1 MASPSVADV
10 TPGRQDLDARAARK
24 YAAPMK
30 FDVAVVGG
38 GPGGST
44 TAALLARRG
53 LSVAV
58 FERDRFPRFH
68 IGESMLP
75 QSTRIWRELGVVEE
89 LEARF
94 IRKYGA
100 RFVDAATGD
109 EQAYRFAEAFDGSVT
124 YAYEVQRGEMDDM
137 LLRHAVRQG
146 AQLFEGWEVTA
157 ARPSRTGEGELD
169 VRDPGGSRST
179 VACRFV
185 VDATGRDGL
194 ISAVPGR
201 REKIAGLDNTAVF
214 SHWEGVPRREGLDEG
229 DIDIVCWPHGWFWNI
244 PFKGGLNSVGTVCR
258 GPWLR
263 SLPRGSTPGD
273 IFQHALE
280 LAPWMRERLA
290 GATQKTD
297 VTAIADFTYRVREVR
312 GDGWLAVGDA
322 SGFIDPLFSTGAH
335 LAFTAG
341 SAAAARIAEVL
352 ATGDAGREHFDEY
365 ERLVRRG
372 AGIFIGAVQSFYEG
386 RLQRLIFTRPQKT
399 AMRRMITS
407 MLAGDVF
414 APSRW
419 TDLFERFLEGG
430 EADVSTLP
438 QG

>member
-1 MASPSVADV
+1 M
-10 TPGRQDLDARAARK
+10 R
-24 YAAPMK
+24 

-44 TAALLARRG
+44 TAALLAKRG
-53 LSVAV
+53 LSVGV

-75 QSTRIWRELGVVEE
+75 QSTRVWQELGVVAQLEE
-89 LEARF
+89 RF

-100 RFVDAATGD
+100 RFVQASTGA
-109 EQAYRFAEAFDGSVT
+109 EQSYRFAEAFDGSVT
-124 YAYEVQRGEMDDM
+124 YAYEVQRDAMDDL
-137 LLRHAVRQG
+137 LLRNAERLG
-146 AQLFEGWEVTA
+146 ARVHEGWEVVA
-157 ARPSRTGEGELD
+157 ARPSAKGDAQVD
-169 VRDPGGSRST
+169 VRDPEGRRTT
-179 VACRFV
+179 VDCRFV

-214 SHWEGVPRREGLDEG
+214 SHWEGVPRREGQAEG

-263 SLPRGSTPGD
+263 SLPKGSTPGD
-273 IFQHALE
+273 IFQRAIE
-280 LAPWMRERLA
+280 LAPWMKDRLA
-290 GATQKTD
+290 GATRKTE
-297 VTAIADFTYRVREVR
+297 VTALADFTYRVSEVR

-341 SAAAARIAEVL
+341 SAAAATIADALVAGDGSRERFADYEV
-352 ATGDAGREHFDEY
+352 
-365 ERLVRRG
+365 LVRRG
-372 AGIFIGAVQSFYEG
+372 ANIFIGAVQSFYEG
-386 RLQRLIFTRPQKT
+386 RLERLIFTNPQKT

-414 APSRW
+414 APTRYM
-419 TDLFERFLEGG
+419 DLFERFLAEG
-430 EADVSTLP
+430 EPIADDAPSA
-438 QG
+438 